1 MRYLILCLML
11 LCNVAQAKT
20 YTVYTDNHVFS
31 PYLAINNLPT
41 TKEQVIK
48 ENALFLGDIVE
59 GKNAE
64 SKDCSAMKAFYTN
77 LRTIAAGVIVLGNHD
92 GSMIGVDNIII
103 DKRILITHGDRFLW
117 DRKKSDKFRDEKQ
130 CQGSGMI
137 QKALAGRKGNI
148 SKSEA
153 KQAAAY
159 AKAFGMKIIM
169 FGHVHVE
176 KTFDQVVDGVRVI
189 SFPRGKSTIT
199 L

>member
-1 MRYLILCLML
+1 MKYLILCLML
-11 LCNVAQAKT
+11 LCNVAFGKQF
-20 YTVYTDNHVFS
+20 TVYTDNHVFS

-41 TKEQVIK
+41 TKEQVVK

-64 SKDCSAMKAFYTN
+64 PKDCLKMKAFYNN
-77 LRTIAAGVIVLGNHD
+77 LGTIAAGVIVLGNHD
-92 GSMIGVDNIII
+92 GSMVGVDNIII
-103 DKRILITHGDRFLW
+103 DGRILITHGDRFLW
-117 DRKKSDKFRDEKQ
+117 DRKKSDKFRAEKQ

-137 QKALAGRKGNI
+137 QKAMAGRNGSI

-159 AKAFGMKIIM
+159 AKAFGVKIIL

-189 SFPRGKSTIT
+189 SFPRGRTVID